1 MLLKLTSINSYFFR
15 VDFKDSKEIIEFEK
29 TNEKLNKT
37 NKHLQENNRERERER
52 KELVKISVT
61 FLLVLMTELFFSTN
75 QLHVLNV

>member
-37 NKHLQENNRERERER
+37 NKHLQENNR
-52 KELVKISVT
+52 
-61 FLLVLMTELFFSTN
+61 
-75 QLHVLNV
+75 